1 MRRDRAVPLLV
12 LVFGVAFGSCGGG
25 DGAKQSQTLPDAAAL
40 IPTAPAPQ
48 PTATPSGTPTPPG
61 QVVVVVT
68 PGGGG
73 GGGGGGTNSTG
84 CGAPVPPPVSRFNV
98 RALSHAA
105 DRYTLDSTPLVGPNA
120 AYCAK
125 VGYYDRSICPVR
137 LEGSPDRSA
146 CEAAVVGIAADTG
159 RQGPTWSAN
168 GGPCDGH
175 DHGGGSCANHGSNQ
189 YLAFAW
195 GVGTFRACAANGVCG
210 SVTLP

>member
-12 LVFGVAFGSCGGG
+12 LSFGIAFGSCGGG
-25 DGAKQSQTLPDAAAL
+25 DSSKQSQTLPDAAAL

-61 QVVVVVT
+61 PVVVVVR
-68 PGGGG
+68 PGG

-98 RALSHAA
+98 RVLSHAA

-168 GGPCDGH
+168 GGPCDGNG
-175 DHGGGSCANHGSNQ
+175 HGGGFCANHGSNQ

-195 GVGTFRACAANGVCG
+195 GAGTFRACAANGVCG